1 MFTITTELIIAV
13 AIGVLLGILI
23 ACLFS
28 RRKERSSGET
38 FWSRV
43 FTSNQEL
50 DSTIGIFAFVWVI
63 TLMVLL
69 FQDALSS
76 ATEVGYIILAATNGL
91 SGITGVKMGANMK
104 RSKTGG

>member
-1 MFTITTELIIAV
+1 MFTITTELIIV
-13 AIGVLLGILI
+13 LGIGVLLGILI
-23 ACLFS
+23 TALLS
-28 RRKERSSGET
+28 RKERSGDT

-50 DSTIGIFAFVWVI
+50 DSTIGIFAFVWII

-69 FQDALSS
+69 FQDALSN

-91 SGITGVKMGANMK
+91 SGITGVKMGANME
-104 RSKTGG
+104 RSKTEK

>member
-13 AIGVLLGILI
+13 SVGILLGILI
-23 ACLFS
+23 ARLLS
-28 RRKERSSGET
+28 RKERSSES

-63 TLMVLL
+63 TIMVLL

-91 SGITGVKMGANMK
+91 SGITGVKVGANME
-104 RSKTGG
+104 RSKT

>member
-1 MFTITTELIIAV
+1 MFTITTELIICLI
-13 AIGVLLGILI
+13 IGILLGLLI
-23 ACLFS
+23 AYLLS
-28 RRKERSSGET
+28 KKERSSGET

-63 TLMVLL
+63 TIMVLL

-91 SGITGVKMGANMK
+91 SGITGVKMGANME
-104 RSKTGG
+104 RSKNGG

>member
-13 AIGVLLGILI
+13 VIGVLLGILI

-28 RRKERSSGET
+28 RKERSSGET

-63 TLMVLL
+63 TIMVLL

-91 SGITGVKMGANMK
+91 SGITGVKMGAQME
-104 RSKTGG
+104 RSKNGG